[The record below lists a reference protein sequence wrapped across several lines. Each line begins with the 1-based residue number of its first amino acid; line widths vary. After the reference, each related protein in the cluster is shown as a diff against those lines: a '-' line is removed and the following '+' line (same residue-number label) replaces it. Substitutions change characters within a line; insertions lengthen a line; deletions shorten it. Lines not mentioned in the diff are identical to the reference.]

1 MGATTQVTAVELG
14 ATAIRVV
21 ELEGTGSEA
30 RVARRGA
37 ASLPPNAWNDLAANR
52 EAFVAAIQSAM
63 ASAGSAA
70 RAVVACLPRRL
81 VTLRVAQLPAG
92 SPEQMRGMV
101 TFEAQQYIPFALDE
115 VVLDYQLLS
124 EPLSD
129 FASGEGD
136 NLETVLIAAAR
147 RSLIADLLAIFD
159 RAGLELLRLSV
170 SALALAENARDALE
184 PTALI
189 ALEPGAMDVVVVAN
203 GRLLFTRATSL
214 STAGR
219 SEEAARA
226 RIVEEAVRSFT
237 AYQNEFRASPLAHVH
252 LAGASAAGT
261 EGEALLRAL
270 SEVLEIPVTRLESRL
285 LPPGDPELPSYVTAI
300 GLARQGRDGR
310 HLVNLVPDERVARR
324 AQEARRRAQ
333 IMAGVAAAVVVIA
346 AVVWTGVSLRAQR
359 RLRAEAVTAN
369 AKLNEVNSQLEA
381 RQRNHDRLAALDAAV
396 SAGLDRR
403 HPVVDVLAAVNMALP
418 KSAVIWLT
426 QFEFE
431 RGGLL
436 TLHGNTRS
444 ASAATDLVLSLQQS
458 GAFTDVRLGY
468 LGDAQEDRTPTPQ
481 ASGTA
486 APSAETPPST
496 STAPALSAPSVPSG
510 LPAMPG
516 GPVPSSGPASAPAP
530 GGPPPGGPPT
540 GTPGS
545 APPGG
550 ISPGGP
556 PPGSPPPRAS
566 PSATPAPGG
575 VPGGVQF
582 QGDRV
587 VPGPGRIRV
596 RPIGFQTIV
605 PRSNVRPGANAAMPR
620 RAAPVRPNAAQ
631 KAKTGGKAALTSFV
645 ITCRLNPDAPDLLPR
660 VATPRQETTAA
671 VSYTTRPLF

>member
-21 ELEGTGSEA
+21 ELEGAGSEA

-124 EPLSD
+124 EPLSG

-219 SEEAARA
+219 SEETARA

-261 EGEALLRAL
+261 EGETLQRAL
-270 SEVLEIPVTRLESRL
+270 SEVLEMPVTRLESRL
-285 LPPGDPELPSYVTAI
+285 LPPGDPELQSYVTAI
-300 GLARQGRDGR
+300 GLARQGADGR
-310 HLVNLVPDERVARR
+310 HLVNLVPDERAARR

-346 AVVWTGVSLRAQR
+346 AVVWTSVSLRAQR

-396 SAGLDRR
+396 SAGLDRQ

-468 LGDAQEDRTPTPQ
+468 LGDAQEDRAPTPQ

-496 STAPALSAPSVPSG
+496 STAPPSSTPAVPSG

-516 GPVPSSGPASAPAP
+516 GPAPSSGPTSAPA
-530 GGPPPGGPPT
+530 PGGPPT

-556 PPGSPPPRAS
+556 PPGSPPPGAS

-596 RPIGFQTIV
+596 RPIGFQTIG
-605 PRSNVRPGANAAMPR
+605 PRTSVRPGANAATPR
-620 RAAPVRPNAAQ
+620 RAAPARPNAAQ

-660 VATPRQETTAA
+660 VAAPRQETTAA
-671 VSYTTRPLF
+671 VSYTTRPVF